1 MTNMQPKPEPWA
13 LRLLAGVFSAVPLG
27 LAEALLAL
35 ASRIRNPW
43 FRRMFFSGFF
53 GISLSSA
60 VFFSRALELLEL
72 FFLGDAKDQGG
83 GTVLRL
89 GIFYLLY
96 VVVSLPVFL
105 LIAYLGSH
113 EKLFKGDS
121 VKRNPGRGNMR
132 YQRYKSSYGQV
143 YLGESL
149 SRSRS
154 IFLTNEQREMHMQVV
169 GSTGTGKTESVLLP
183 MLAHDIAHGKGA
195 IIIDGKGDKELLN
208 RIRHSVKANK
218 REKHFYFF
226 SLAHPKDSHSY
237 NPLLRGNATELKDKI
252 IGSMAWSE
260 EFYRRMAE
268 QAALTILK
276 ALLLTNQKVR
286 FKTLY
291 ACFTDLASLKM
302 LSDKTGAKNRA
313 LQMDLVHMINNFR
326 DNRKFLSG
334 LIADLYLSSRS
345 EFSRKLDV
353 IAPQIDLLKLYKEKK
368 IAYFALDLQG
378 YGDTA
383 KRMGRMI
390 LQDLKT
396 VSSYVQSNIP
406 ENDRRFFPVFIDDA
420 ANFLDLGFMDFLS
433 KSRAAKIGIALFHQ
447 SLGDLYSPA
456 SPNFQQQVIENT
468 NIKIILRQDDPS
480 AVEKFSKIAGTQRTL
495 IPTYQTEARLTGK
508 GLTGTG
514 SVREG
519 QAFKVEPDLIR
530 ELKRGE
536 AVVIWKS
543 PEFLAEHVRLDFFG
557 HPEFPGPYE
566 RFKDENSEDEGPD
579 DDIKAPE
586 VTPPPAKGG
595 MPPDIAAPMSFID
608 DLAVKPD
615 PQKK

>member
-1 MTNMQPKPEPWA
+1 MSNMQPKPEPWV
-13 LRLLAGVFSAVPLG
+13 LRLLAGVFSAVPTG
-27 LAEALLAL
+27 LADVLLAL
-35 ASRIRNPW
+35 ASKIRNPW
-43 FRRMFFSGFF
+43 FRKAFFSGVL
-53 GISLSSA
+53 GVSLASA
-60 VFFSRALELLEL
+60 VFFNRAFELLER
-72 FFLGDAKDQGG
+72 FFSGGTDDPAG
-83 GTVLRL
+83 GTVLKL
-89 GIFYLLY
+89 GLFYLFY

-105 LIAYLGSH
+105 LIAYFGSH
-113 EKLFKGDS
+113 EKLFKGGS

-132 YQRYKSSYGQV
+132 YQRYRSSYGEV

-154 IFLTNEQREMHMQVV
+154 LFLTNEQREMHMQVV

-208 RIRHSVKANK
+208 RIRHSVVENK

-291 ACFTDLASLKM
+291 ACFTDLGSLKM

-353 IAPQIDLLKLYKEKK
+353 IAPQIDLLKLYQEKK

-406 ENDRRFFPVFIDDA
+406 EKDRSFFPVFIDDA

-495 IPTYQTEARLTGK
+495 IPTYQTEARLMGK
-508 GLTGTG
+508 GMTGTG

-543 PEFLAEHVRLDFFG
+543 PGFLAEHVRLDFFG
-557 HPEFPGPYE
+557 HPQFPGTYKP
-566 RFKDENSEDEGPD
+566 FKDKDSEDEGPD
-579 DDIKAPE
+579 DEIIVPE
-586 VTPPPAKGG
+586 VTPPPAQGG
-595 MPPDIAAPMSFID
+595 IPPDVAAPMSVIEE
-608 DLAVKPD
+608 LEKSAR
-615 PQKK
+615 QKKK